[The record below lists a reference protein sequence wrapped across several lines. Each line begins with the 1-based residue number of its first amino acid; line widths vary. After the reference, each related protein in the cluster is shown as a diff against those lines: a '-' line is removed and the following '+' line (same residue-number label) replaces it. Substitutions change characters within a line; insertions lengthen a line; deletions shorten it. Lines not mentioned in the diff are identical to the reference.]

1 LKVAVISD
9 IHSNL
14 SALRAVLDDMPTVDR
29 VLCLGDLVGYA
40 AEPNEAVELLRKKGV
55 TCVMGNHDYAAVTRD
70 VKGMNELAARA
81 ALWTAQK
88 LSEENAKFLRSLPLE
103 NRVKLSGKLIYM
115 VHGSPRDPLWEYIFP
130 DISNSLLLEAVR
142 AIQADIILLGHTHVP
157 MQRMIFGK
165 LVLNPG
171 GVGQPRDMDSRAS
184 YMVLE
189 LSDEPKVELRRVK
202 YDIDATAKK
211 IRSSGLPEELA
222 ARLYFGW

>member
-1 LKVAVISD
+1 MKVAVISD
-9 IHSNL
+9 VHSNL

-40 AEPNEAVELLRKKGV
+40 AEPNEVVELLRKRGV
-55 TCVMGNHDYAAVTRD
+55 TCVMGNHDYVAVTRD
-70 VKGMNELAARA
+70 AKWMNELAARA

-103 NRVKLSGKLIYM
+103 DKVKLSGKLIYM

-171 GVGQPRDMDSRAS
+171 GVGQPRDMDPRAS

-211 IRSSGLPEELA
+211 IRSSDLPEELA